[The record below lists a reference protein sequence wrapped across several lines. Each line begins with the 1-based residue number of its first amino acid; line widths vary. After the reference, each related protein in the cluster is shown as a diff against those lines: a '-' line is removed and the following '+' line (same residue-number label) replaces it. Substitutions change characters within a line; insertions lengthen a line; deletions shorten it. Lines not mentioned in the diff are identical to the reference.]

1 MRTIRFVLFS
11 MLLAPGS
18 ALAQLGD
25 PPAALYASADTVFDG
40 RLERIAPS
48 PSGLTARFSVGRLI
62 KGPAATNK
70 ELQVQIPAESR
81 CHAFEENHRYLV
93 YGRNIGDQLW
103 VDPCA
108 GSKLFSQAEP
118 DLRYLHTINPKISE
132 QCNRS
137 RLKQLARSTPIVV
150 KAKIVGTEDSMGTPA
165 TLFRPWC
172 GLVFTT
178 EYAYY
183 DVLDVLKGQIPDSN
197 IAVEH
202 AICWDTI
209 TVDGYSPGLSLELF
223 REGNVLLLFLKIG
236 SHRTGDDQVP
246 VPFRSGY
253 EDVDENCGAVIADS
267 DAAQS
272 LTEILHDSR

>member
-1 MRTIRFVLFS
+1 MRAIWLVLFS
-11 MLLAPGS
+11 ISVAAGS
-18 ALAQLGD
+18 APAQLRD
-25 PPAALYASADTVFDG
+25 APAALFAGADIVFDG
-40 RLERIAPS
+40 RLEKIARS
-48 PSGLTARFSVGRLI
+48 PSGLTAHFSVTQLI

-70 ELQVQIPAESR
+70 ELQVQIPSESR

-103 VDPCA
+103 VDPCE

-118 DLRYLHTINPKISE
+118 DLRYLHTVNTKILE

-137 RLKQLARSTPIVV
+137 RLKQLAGSTAIVV
-150 KAKIVGTEDSMGTPA
+150 TAKVVGTEDSMRTPT

-183 DVLDVLKGQIPDSN
+183 DVLDVLKGKIPDSK

-202 AICWDTI
+202 VICWDTI
-209 TVDGYSPGLSLELF
+209 TVDGYSPGLSPELF
-223 REGNVLLLFLKIG
+223 REGNDLLLFLKIG
-236 SHRTGDDQVP
+236 SHRDDQVP
-246 VPFRSGY
+246 VPFKSGY

-267 DAAQS
+267 
-272 LTEILHDSR
+272 ER